1 MHKIN
6 VILVTEDKY
15 LESAFNEKCP
25 ETVNLEPLMV
35 HNNIAS
41 IGWEKIG
48 EYRAFIIDLPS
59 LSRNPIKILDR
70 LENEA
75 VVLLT
80 DLTHNELLE
89 EIIGKYELQVLLKDP
104 QHGYLQMVPMFIRKA
119 LKVKDK
125 EDSTMEVMQH
135 IHKRKYDFLNVVPD
149 IVYQLD
155 PNGNFVY
162 LNDAVRNMGYSP
174 EELLGRHFSSIVMD
188 EDRQKVAK
196 TSVLPKYSGA
206 VTGYEGSPGLFDER
220 RSTERA
226 TKELEVRLKKRITRD
241 EVDKAALGSIIAYGE
256 VTATGQYTKENKKR
270 TFIGTV
276 GIIRDITKRRK
287 SEKLLHLLSF
297 ALEQNPSGICI
308 IDSDKKIVYVNPYF
322 SKKFDI
328 PYDKINTFSIER
340 VWKKIFGENPFN
352 DIIEE
357 TEENGFWYQDLLVDV
372 PRGPA
377 EWYSVMLY
385 PVAFFNDATH
395 YVLILVDITEKK
407 NSEVRLK
414 KELEEKD
421 ILLKEIH
428 HRVKNNLNIISSLFN
443 LQMNES
449 SQNEELNS
457 ILLASQNRIHTMARV
472 HEQLYNEESFSY
484 INISTYISSLV
495 PEILS
500 AYGSVSHIKL
510 KIDVDEVHFPLTQA
524 IPCGLI
530 INELITNAYQHAFPD
545 EREGK
550 ITVSL
555 KLEGKQ
561 NCVLKV
567 HDNGVGLPHNFVPHQ
582 SETLGMQLIHGLCEQ
597 LNGQI
602 DFVENSGTIAKLVL
616 SAPNL
621 KVK

>member
-1 MHKIN
+1 MSKIN

-15 LESAFNEKCP
+15 LESAFHEQCQ
-25 ETVNLEPLMV
+25 EWANLELSMV
-35 HNNIAS
+35 HSTIDS
-41 IGWEKIG
+41 ISWKEIG
-48 EYRAFIIDLPS
+48 EYRVFIIDLPS
-59 LSRNPIKILDR
+59 LSSKTMNFLDR
-70 LENEA
+70 LESEA

-80 DLTHNELLE
+80 DFKHNKLIE
-89 EIIGKYELQVLLKDP
+89 EMIGKFELEVLIKDP
-104 QHGYLQMVPMFIRKA
+104 QNGYLQMVPMFIRKA

-125 EDSTMEVMQH
+125 ENSFMEVMQH
-135 IHKRKYDFLNVVPD
+135 IHKRKYDFLNAVPD

-162 LNDAVRNMGYSP
+162 LNDAVRTMGYSP

-188 EDRQKVAK
+188 EDRHKTAR
-196 TSVLPKYSGA
+196 TSVLPKYSGK

-220 RSTERA
+220 RSAERA
-226 TKELEVRLKKRITRD
+226 TRELEVRLKKNISKN
-241 EVDKAALGSIIAYGE
+241 EGDKATLGSIIAYGE

-276 GIIRDITKRRK
+276 GIIRDITTRRK

-308 IDSDKKIVYVNPYF
+308 IDAEKKIVYVNPYF
-322 SKKFDI
+322 SNKFDI
-328 PYDKINTFSIER
+328 PYYKIHTLSVEEVWRKIFRENTFTEVIQ
-340 VWKKIFGENPFN
+340 
-352 DIIEE
+352 E
-357 TEENGFWYQDLLVDV
+357 TEENGFWHQDLLIDV
-372 PRGPA
+372 PKEPA

-395 YVLILVDITEKK
+395 YVLIMLDITEKK
-407 NSEVRLK
+407 SSEVRLK

-443 LQMNES
+443 LQRSDSPE
-449 SQNEELNS
+449 NEELNS
-457 ILLASQNRIHTMARV
+457 ILVAGQNRIHTMARV

-500 AYGSVSHIKL
+500 SYGSVDHVSL
-510 KIDVDEVHFPLTQA
+510 KIDVDEVYFPLTQA

-545 EREGK
+545 RREGK

-555 KLEGKQ
+555 KLDDTH

-567 HDNGVGLPHNFVPHQ
+567 HDNGAGFPHNFIPQQ

-597 LNGQI
+597 IGGKIEFFQQ
-602 DFVENSGTIAKLVL
+602 SGTLAKLAL
-616 SAPNL
+616 LEPKL
-621 KVK
+621 KGK